1 MDVKGT
7 KLHVTSAPSNIVA
20 FAVFLT
26 LRGKPPLMVRDV
38 PESAN
43 ATRLLKLA

>member
-7 KLHVTSAPSNIVA
+7 KLHLTSAPSNTAAV
-20 FAVFLT
+20 AVFLT
-26 LRGKPPLMVRDV
+26 LRGKRPLMVRDV

-43 ATRLLKLA
+43 AIRLLQLA